1 MILRHITSHCI
12 SPHLTIPVG
21 SVVPFGIVSVGVPVG
36 SDAIIVHITWEGSG
50 LHLSSSPHTELGTD
64 GVNPDC

>member
-1 MILRHITSHCI
+1 MILRNITSYCHFI
-12 SPHLTIPVG
+12 IPVG

-36 SDAIIVHITWEGSG
+36 SDVVILHTTWEGAG

-64 GVNPDC
+64 GVSPGC